1 VYRSSTMSRRF
12 GRALLL
18 VALLELVLA
27 GGFWLL
33 AGLVPDARAGMLITA
48 GILGATGLVLL
59 VIGAIVLRRAAA
71 TDRISAMGVAGTG
84 QIMGLRQTG
93 VLINGQPQVEMD
105 LLVTVMGRSPYR
117 AKVKEIVPLIML
129 NRLQGTLPVRVDPA
143 RPQAVIVQWDQPNVA
158 LSNPGAGSGPA

>member
-1 VYRSSTMSRRF
+1 MYRSSTMGRRS
-12 GRALLL
+12 GRILLL
-18 VALLELVLA
+18 VALLEIALA

-33 AGLVPDARAGMLITA
+33 SGLVPGGREGILIAA
-48 GILGATGLVLL
+48 GILGSTGIVLVVVAVVLL
-59 VIGAIVLRRAAA
+59 GRAAA
-71 TDRISAMGVAGTG
+71 TDRISAMGVVGTG

-117 AKVKEIVPLIML
+117 AKVKEVVPLIML

-143 RPQAVIVQWDQPNVA
+143 RPESIVVQWDRPNVVV
-158 LSNPGAGSGPA
+158 

>member
-1 VYRSSTMSRRF
+1 MYRSSTIGRRS
-12 GRALLL
+12 GRILLL
-18 VALLELVLA
+18 VALLEIALA

-33 AGLVPDARAGMLITA
+33 SVLVPGGREGILIAA
-48 GILGATGLVLL
+48 GILGSTGIVLVVVAVVL
-59 VIGAIVLRRAAA
+59 LRRAAA
-71 TDRISAMGVAGTG
+71 TDRISAMGVVGTG
-84 QIMGLRQTG
+84 QIMDLRQTG

-143 RPQAVIVQWDQPNVA
+143 RPESIVVQWDQPNVV
-158 LSNPGAGSGPA
+158 L

>member
-1 VYRSSTMSRRF
+1 VYRSSTMGRRS
-12 GRALLL
+12 GRILL
-18 VALLELVLA
+18 VVALFELALA
-27 GGFWLL
+27 GGSVLVV
-33 AGLVPDARAGMLITA
+33 GLVPGAREGMLIAA
-48 GILGATGLVLL
+48 GILGSTGIVLV
-59 VIGAIVLRRAAA
+59 VVAIVLLRRAAA

-105 LLVTVMGRSPYR
+105 LLVTVMGQSPYR

-143 RPQAVIVQWDQPNVA
+143 RPQTVVVQWDQPNVGVA
-158 LSNPGAGSGPA
+158 NRGAGSGPA

>member
-1 VYRSSTMSRRF
+1 MYRSSTMGRRS
-12 GRALLL
+12 GRILLL
-18 VALLELVLA
+18 VALLEIALA

-33 AGLVPDARAGMLITA
+33 SGLVPGGREGILIAA
-48 GILGATGLVLL
+48 GILGSTGIVLVAVAVVL
-59 VIGAIVLRRAAA
+59 LRRAAA
-71 TDRISAMGVAGTG
+71 TDRISAMGVVGTG

-93 VLINGQPQVEMD
+93 VLINDQPQVEMD

-143 RPQAVIVQWDQPNVA
+143 RPESIVVQWDQPNVVV
-158 LSNPGAGSGPA
+158 

>member
-1 VYRSSTMSRRF
+1 MYRSSTMGRRS
-12 GRALLL
+12 GRILLL
-18 VALLELVLA
+18 VALLEIALA

-33 AGLVPDARAGMLITA
+33 SGLVPGGREGILIAA
-48 GILGATGLVLL
+48 GILGSTGIVLVVVAVVLL
-59 VIGAIVLRRAAA
+59 GRAAA
-71 TDRISAMGVAGTG
+71 TDRISAMGVVGTG

-117 AKVKEIVPLIML
+117 AKVKEVVPLIML

-143 RPQAVIVQWDQPNVA
+143 RPESVVVQWDQPNVVV
-158 LSNPGAGSGPA
+158 

>member
-1 VYRSSTMSRRF
+1 MYQSSTMGRRS
-12 GRALLL
+12 GRILLL
-18 VALLELVLA
+18 VALLEIALA

-33 AGLVPDARAGMLITA
+33 SGLVPGGREGILIAA
-48 GILGATGLVLL
+48 GILGSTGIVLVVVAVVLL
-59 VIGAIVLRRAAA
+59 GRAAA
-71 TDRISAMGVAGTG
+71 TDRISAMGVVGTG

-143 RPQAVIVQWDQPNVA
+143 RPESVVVQWDQPNVVV
-158 LSNPGAGSGPA
+158 

>member
-1 VYRSSTMSRRF
+1 MYRSSTMGRRS
-12 GRALLL
+12 GRILLL
-18 VALLELVLA
+18 VALLEIALA

-33 AGLVPDARAGMLITA
+33 SGLVPGGREGILIAA
-48 GILGATGLVLL
+48 GILGSTGIVLVAVAVVL
-59 VIGAIVLRRAAA
+59 LRRAAA
-71 TDRISAMGVAGTG
+71 TDRISAMGVVGTG

-143 RPQAVIVQWDQPNVA
+143 RPESIVVQWDQPNVVV
-158 LSNPGAGSGPA
+158 

>member
-1 VYRSSTMSRRF
+1 MYRSSTMGRRS
-12 GRALLL
+12 GRVLLL
-18 VALLELVLA
+18 VALLEIALA
-27 GGFWLL
+27 GGFWVLS
-33 AGLVPDARAGMLITA
+33 GLVAGGREGILIAA
-48 GILGATGLVLL
+48 GILGSTGIVLVAVVL
-59 VIGAIVLRRAAA
+59 LRRAAA
-71 TDRISAMGVAGTG
+71 TDRISAMGVVGTG

-143 RPQAVIVQWDQPNVA
+143 RPESVVVQWDQPNVVV
-158 LSNPGAGSGPA
+158 

>member
-1 VYRSSTMSRRF
+1 MYRSSTMGRRS
-12 GRALLL
+12 GRVLLL
-18 VALLELVLA
+18 VALLEIALA

-33 AGLVPDARAGMLITA
+33 SGLVPGGREGILIAA
-48 GILGATGLVLL
+48 GILGSTGIVLVAVAVVL
-59 VIGAIVLRRAAA
+59 LRRAAA
-71 TDRISAMGVAGTG
+71 TDRISAMGVVGTG

-143 RPQAVIVQWDQPNVA
+143 RPESVVVQWDQPNVVV
-158 LSNPGAGSGPA
+158 

>member
-1 VYRSSTMSRRF
+1 MYRSSTIGRRS
-12 GRALLL
+12 GRILLL
-18 VALLELVLA
+18 VALFELALA
-27 GGFWLL
+27 CGSLL
-33 AGLVPDARAGMLITA
+33 VVGLVPGAREGTLIAA
-48 GILGATGLVLL
+48 GILGSTGIVLV
-59 VIGAIVLRRAAA
+59 VVAIVLLRRAAA

-117 AKVKEIVPLIML
+117 ATVKEIVPLIML

-143 RPQAVIVQWDQPNVA
+143 RPESVVVQWDQPNVG
-158 LSNPGAGSGPA
+158 L

>member
-1 VYRSSTMSRRF
+1 MYRSSTMGRRS
-12 GRALLL
+12 GRILLL
-18 VALLELVLA
+18 VALLEIALA

-33 AGLVPDARAGMLITA
+33 SGLVAGGREGILIAA
-48 GILGATGLVLL
+48 GILGSTGIVLVVVAVVLL
-59 VIGAIVLRRAAA
+59 GRAAA
-71 TDRISAMGVAGTG
+71 TDRISAMGVVGTG

-117 AKVKEIVPLIML
+117 AKVKEVVPLIML

-143 RPQAVIVQWDQPNVA
+143 RPESIVVQWDRPNVVV
-158 LSNPGAGSGPA
+158 